1 MEIRRSPAIKTRIA
15 DIVNG
20 KYFSAEKEKMKAA
33 FVITPFGQKISRLNL
48 IATVIDKFIAEDGN
62 YCSLTLDDGTSMIKA
77 KSFKEQ
83 VKMLNDF
90 ELGDLIL
97 LIGKLREYNGEIYI
111 NAEATRKILDANFEV
126 LRRLEILQELRMRKK
141 IVDELRNLAE
151 QTSEEEL
158 REYAKRKYE
167 IEGEALQFIKES
179 SAIEK
184 IEDYKPALLEVISRL
199 DEGRGVEINKIFQV
213 ANLPETVVEN
223 TLNELL
229 ANGSL
234 YEPTV
239 GVLKI
244 IK

>member
-1 MEIRRSPAIKTRIA
+1 MEIRRSPAIKTRIV

-20 KYFSAEKEKMKAA
+20 KYFSADKEKMKAA
-33 FVITPFGQKISRLNL
+33 FVVTQFGQKISRLNL
-48 IATVIDKFIAEDGN
+48 IATVIDKFVAEDGN
-62 YCSLTLDDGTSMIKA
+62 YCSLTLDDGTSLIKA
-77 KSFKEQ
+77 KSFKEEAR
-83 VKMLNDF
+83 MLKDF
-90 ELGDLIL
+90 ELGDLVL

-126 LRRLEILQELRMRKK
+126 LRRFEILHELRKRKNM
-141 IVDELRNLAE
+141 VEELRNLTE

-158 REYAKRKYE
+158 RDYAKRKYG
-167 IEGEALQFIKES
+167 IEGEALQFIKETP
-179 SAIEK
+179 ANEK
-184 IEDYKPALLEVISRL
+184 TEDYKPALLEVISSL

-239 GVLKI
+239 GILKI

>member
-1 MEIRRSPAIKTRIA
+1 MPAVKTRIV

-33 FVITPFGQKISRLNL
+33 FVVTSFGQKISRVNL
-48 IATVIDKFIAEDGN
+48 IATVIDKFVAEDGN
-62 YCSLTLDDGTSMIKA
+62 YCSLTLDDGTSLIKS
-77 KSFKEQ
+77 KSFKED
-83 VKMLNDF
+83 VKVLKDY

-97 LIGKLREYNGEIYI
+97 LIGKLREYNGEVYI
-111 NAEATRKILDANFEV
+111 NAEATRKVMDANFEI
-126 LRRLEILQELRMRKK
+126 LRRFEILQELKKKKK
-141 IVDELRNLAE
+141 IVEEIKNLTN

-158 REYAKRKYE
+158 IEYAKKKYGIDE
-167 IEGEALQFIKES
+167 NVLQNIRES
-179 SAIEK
+179 SPIQK
-184 IEDYKPALLEVISRL
+184 VEDYKPALLEVISKL
-199 DEGRGVEINKIFQV
+199 DDGNGVEINKIFEV
-213 ANLPETVVEN
+213 ANLPESVVEN

>member
-1 MEIRRSPAIKTRIA
+1 MEIRRSPAIKTRIV

-33 FVITPFGQKISRLNL
+33 FIVTSFGQKISRINL
-48 IATVIDKFIAEDGN
+48 IATVIDKFVAEDGN
-62 YCSLTLDDGTSMIKA
+62 YCSLTLDDGTSLIKA
-77 KSFKEQ
+77 KSFKEEA
-83 VKMLNDF
+83 KMLKDF

-97 LIGKLREYNGEIYI
+97 LIGKLREYNGEVYI

-126 LRRLEILQELRMRKK
+126 LRRFEILQELKRRKK
-141 IVDELRNLAE
+141 IIEELKNLVN

-158 REYAKRKYE
+158 REYAKKKYG
-167 IEGEALQFIKES
+167 IEEETLQFIKES
-179 SAIEK
+179 SATEK
-184 IEDYKPALLEVISRL
+184 IEDYKPALLEVISKL
-199 DEGRGVEINKIFQV
+199 DEGRGVEINKIFEV
-213 ANLPETVVEN
+213 ANLPETVIEN

>member
-1 MEIRRSPAIKTRIA
+1 MEIRRAPAIKTRIV
-15 DIVNG
+15 DVVNG
-20 KYFSAEKEKMKAA
+20 KFFSAEKEKMKAA
-33 FVITPFGQKISRLNL
+33 YVVTSFGQRISRLNL
-48 IATVIDKFIAEDGN
+48 IATVIDKFVAEDDN
-62 YCSLTLDDGTSMIKA
+62 YCSLTLDDGTSLIKA
-77 KSFKEQ
+77 KSFKEDT
-83 VKMLNDF
+83 KMLKDF

-97 LIGKLREYNGEIYI
+97 LIGKLREYNGEVYI

-126 LRRLEILQELRMRKK
+126 LRRFEILQELKKRK
-141 IVDELRNLAE
+141 IIADELKNLIN

-158 REYAKRKYE
+158 REYAKKKYG
-167 IEGEALQFIKES
+167 IEEESLQFIKES
-179 SAIEK
+179 STIEK
-184 IEDYKPALLEVISRL
+184 IEDYKPALLEVISKL
-199 DEGRGVEINKIFQV
+199 DEGNGVEINKIFEV
-213 ANLPETVVEN
+213 ANLPESVVEN